1 MKTVLSYCL
10 FDPFNIHV
18 HRTWDEHNLDKTRYW
33 FNIPALYITNK
44 VLYPDY
50 EMKIFINNSLTY
62 NPLFKLLEKLDI
74 TIEEV
79 DLKFTNTSEP
89 MMWRLIPIWD
99 GNYDCVFLR
108 DIDSIPNYQEYV
120 STTYFAKSKFAIQT
134 LRSHENHYHE
144 MGCDILGGLCGF
156 KPSKIEHKPKSFKEY
171 YESRMD
177 MPWAQ
182 DQFMLSHTFIQQ
194 QSPLFLETNFLDCP
208 IDNQKRKAPFP
219 HSVIPY
225 SLFKNEEKDLIK
237 RKVLS
242 IVKESS
248 LADWA
253 GQPCDAR
260 GEVLNKFLELDCD
273 ASRLVK
279 ETLDDKVLKDF
290 YGV

>member
-120 STTYFAKSKFAIQT
+120 STPLASHGCPAQSARELSFTIERT
-134 LRSHENHYHE
+134 LRF
-144 MGCDILGGLCGF
+144 I
-156 KPSKIEHKPKSFKEY
+156 KSFSSFLNKEY
-171 YESRMD
+171 GMTECGNG
-177 MPWAQ
+177 A
-182 DQFMLSHTFIQQ
+182 F
-194 QSPLFLETNFLDCP
+194 LFW
-208 IDNQKRKAPFP
+208 
-219 HSVIPY
+219 
-225 SLFKNEEKDLIK
+225 
-237 RKVLS
+237 LS
-242 IVKESS
+242 I
-248 LADWA
+248 
-253 GQPCDAR
+253 GQSR
-260 GEVLNKFLELDCD
+260 KFVSKNKGDCCCIN
-273 ASRLVK
+273 V
-279 ETLDDKVLKDF
+279 
-290 YGV
+290 